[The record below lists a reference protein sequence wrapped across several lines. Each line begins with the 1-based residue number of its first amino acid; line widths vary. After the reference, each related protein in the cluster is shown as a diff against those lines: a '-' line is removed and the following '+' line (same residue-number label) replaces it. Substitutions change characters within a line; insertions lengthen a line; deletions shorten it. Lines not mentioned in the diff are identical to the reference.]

1 MTPYLFNLMNGSYR
15 TTVSVRDELVVLILM
30 KKDRPI
36 KRGSLSYGPDK
47 GVNGKLTYCDHTY
60 GQGR

>member
-1 MTPYLFNLMNGSYR
+1 MNGSYR